1 MKRLIFVGIFIGMAC
16 LRTLAQAPSPR
27 DTSSQTGIRI
37 DSSLVSDRMP
47 IFRRP
52 NRYLYTPERAASIVS
67 VIGEPDV
74 LRQIATLP
82 GVASGIE
89 GSLGLFVRGG
99 NAGNSRIE
107 YDGVPVYG
115 TSHLIGL
122 FSSFSPDMISLTD
135 FRTGGFE
142 ASSGNVTSSLMRI
155 NSKTGKVES
164 SSWDISISPYMT
176 SAYLETPG
184 KHRKTIYRVAGRF
197 SPLPLIASMVTKSN
211 DEYADVDGLM
221 HDWAATIESEI
232 NERSVIK
239 LTGLFSQDR
248 LSVRFD
254 ESGSLTQN
262 ISGMVKL
269 DFKSSVSEKT
279 RLDVFGYLTRS
290 NVRQTQDYYKKDTR
304 TSSYAMTG
312 NWTEAGIKSQVSHK
326 ISDGWNASGGLEAK
340 TFMMALEGAA
350 FADLNFRNRR
360 WDITGGYR
368 QTFFSYKGWSTLGF
382 DAHLKV
388 DLTLTDRLGA
398 EMAMDRTSQY
408 LHVLE
413 GLPSGWA
420 LNIMTPAGNDF
431 RPETSRQVYAGLFWR
446 KSAVLK
452 FMGETEFHL
461 NAGCY
466 ARSMTGMISYKSS
479 INMFRITDDTW
490 ENEVESGTGRSAGLE
505 VSGSVSS
512 ERLSMNIAYTLSRT
526 DRKYASI
533 NDGERFPFKFDRPH
547 ILNIQS
553 DIMVSKRKC
562 GEQHLGLVVSYSSGN
577 LMTVQTSQYPGVLP
591 PYWDRGLGSIYTDKF
606 QDNIYDRMEMTSV
619 NGYRMKDYFR
629 LDVAYTFRFLR
640 KRSTHDLT
648 VSVFN
653 VTNRHNPYI
662 IFNDYGT
669 WKQISIIPVM
679 PSLRWSVKF

>member
-1 MKRLIFVGIFIGMAC
+1 
-16 LRTLAQAPSPR
+16 
-27 DTSSQTGIRI
+27 
-37 DSSLVSDRMP
+37 MP

-176 SAYLETPG
+176 SAYIEVPG
-184 KHRKTIYRVAGRF
+184 KRGKTGYRVAGRF
-197 SPLPLIASMVTKSN
+197 SPLPLIARAVTRS
-211 DEYADVDGLM
+211 DEDYANVDGLM
-221 HDWAATIESEI
+221 HDWAATIEREI
-232 NERSVIK
+232 NERSAIK

-248 LSVRFD
+248 LTVRYD
-254 ESGSLTQN
+254 NSGALMQN
-262 ISGMVKL
+262 ISGMAKL
-269 DFKSSVSEKT
+269 DFRSSVSERT
-279 RLDVFGYLTRS
+279 RLDVFGYLTLS
-290 NVRQTQDYYKKDTR
+290 NVSQTQDYYKKDTK
-304 TSSYAMTG
+304 TSSYSMSG
-312 NWTEAGIKSQVSHK
+312 DWTEAGIKSLVSHK
-326 ISDGWNASGGLEAK
+326 MPDGWNITGGLEAK
-340 TFMMALEGAA
+340 TFMKALEGSA
-350 FADLNFRNRR
+350 FADLNFKNRR

-382 DAHLKV
+382 DAHLKA
-388 DLTLTDRLGA
+388 DLILTDRLGA
-398 EMAMDRTSQY
+398 EVAMDRTSQY

-446 KSAVLK
+446 KNAVLK
-452 FMGETEFHL
+452 FLGETEFHL

-490 ENEVESGTGRSAGLE
+490 ENEVESGSGRSAGVE
-505 VSGSVSS
+505 VSGSMSS
-512 ERLSMNIAYTLSRT
+512 
-526 DRKYASI
+526 
-533 NDGERFPFKFDRPH
+533 
-547 ILNIQS
+547 Q
-553 DIMVSKRKC
+553 
-562 GEQHLGLVVSYSSGN
+562 
-577 LMTVQTSQYPGVLP
+577 
-591 PYWDRGLGSIYTDKF
+591 
-606 QDNIYDRMEMTSV
+606 
-619 NGYRMKDYFR
+619 
-629 LDVAYTFRFLR
+629 
-640 KRSTHDLT
+640 
-648 VSVFN
+648 
-653 VTNRHNPYI
+653 
-662 IFNDYGT
+662 
-669 WKQISIIPVM
+669 
-679 PSLRWSVKF
+679 